1 MILKMKNNFGIKD
14 IIENNGL
21 FNRDLESVVIGSLI
35 DSTFFKIFMVNLHT
49 KGVPIASIIS
59 A

>member
-1 MILKMKNNFGIKD
+1 MKNNFGIKD